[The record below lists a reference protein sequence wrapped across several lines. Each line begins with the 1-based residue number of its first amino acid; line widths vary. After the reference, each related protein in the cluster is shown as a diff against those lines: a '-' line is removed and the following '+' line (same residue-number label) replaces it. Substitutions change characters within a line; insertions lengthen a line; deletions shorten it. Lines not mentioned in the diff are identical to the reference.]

1 MCACVWVAV
10 YVSALVGE
18 CVKQRNSKP
27 IKAGHNSINFDN
39 RSQAKETE
47 KRKVYANT
55 DTHIYTHTDIHIY
68 IYIYIY
74 THTHTY
80 IYNIYKPLIVL
91 LTK

>member
-1 MCACVWVAV
+1 MCACVCVAV

-55 DTHIYTHTDIHIY
+55 DTYIYTHTDIY

-74 THTHTY
+74 IICSIY
-80 IYNIYKPLIVL
+80 IN
-91 LTK
+91 TDTQQ